1 MLDPIAV
8 DAELERMVEK
18 RSDGRTGAEKANAE
32 AALQRAADLRRLQA
46 QREANRSAWCEHYHG
61 LVRAHIRL
69 ARDARR
75 RARELEDQPKGK
87 TA

>member
-18 RSDGRTGAEKANAE
+18 RQDGRSGREKANAE
-32 AALQRAADLRRLQA
+32 SALQRAEDLRRLRA
-46 QREANRSAWCEHYHG
+46 RREEKRRLWREHYHG

-75 RARELEDQPKGK
+75 RARELEDQPKG
-87 TA
+87 AA